1 MSERSRLADLWA
13 PRALTA
19 LILIAG
25 MLLLAIGT
33 EAVGGR
39 VFVRVVTVL
48 FINLILVVGLQIFM
62 GNSGLVSF
70 GHVAFMGLGA
80 YGSIW
85 FSLTPEQKNL
95 ALPDMPEEWWLYQ
108 ANLPFPLAIVAGG
121 LLALVLGG
129 VIGVALVRLRGA
141 SFTIASFALL
151 LIVHS
156 VSLQTEELTR
166 GSRTVFG
173 IPPYTELW
181 TVVAWAVVVVIAAL
195 IFKESSVGLKL
206 RAAREDEEAAASLG
220 VNAASVRWLGWAMSV
235 FVAGVGG
242 GLWAHF
248 ITTFSP
254 SAFYLS
260 QTFLIVAMLIIGGSR
275 SVSGAVIGAAA
286 VALTSELLRGT
297 EGVLNT
303 QRTDGTGIGRFI
315 PFQLVGFTEIVLAIA
330 IILILIWR
338 PAGITGGREVGFRL
352 GRRGPTARETV

>member
-1 MSERSRLADLWA
+1 MSDRQPALRLWL
-13 PRALTA
+13 PRIITA
-19 LILIAG
+19 LILVG
-25 MLLLAIGT
+25 SMVLLAVGT
-33 EAVGGR
+33 EALGSR

-48 FINLILVVGLQIFM
+48 FINMVLVVGLQIFM

-70 GHVAFMGLGA
+70 GHIAMMGIGA

-85 FSLTPEQKNL
+85 FSLTPDQKNL
-95 ALPDMPEEWWLYQ
+95 SLPDMPEEWFIYQ
-108 ANLPFPLAIVAGG
+108 ANLPFPLAIIAGG
-121 LLALVLGG
+121 LLAVLVGG
-129 VIGVALVRLRGA
+129 LIGIALVRLRGA

-181 TVVAWAVVVVIAAL
+181 TAVAWAVLAVLAAL
-195 IFKESSVGLKL
+195 LFKESAVGLKL

-220 VNAASVRWLGWAMSV
+220 VNAAWVRWLGWVLSM

-260 QTFLIVAMLIIGGSR
+260 QTFLIVSMLIIGGSR
-275 SVSGAVIGAAA
+275 SVSGAVIGTAA
-286 VALTSELLRGT
+286 VALTSEVLRAT
-297 EGVLNT
+297 EGILNT
-303 QRTDGTGIGRFI
+303 QRTEGTGIGQFL
-315 PFQLVGFTEIVLAIA
+315 PFQMVGFTEIVLAIA

-338 PAGITGGREVGFRL
+338 PSGITGGREVGFRI
-352 GRRGPTARETV
+352 GRRGA